1 MVGTAARHA
10 ATLIMANK
18 ALSKRQKLTFR
29 VEPSQKA
36 LKPRNPLS
44 VPATQRAAG
53 PRRKNASALRHLQN
67 HALKK
72 MFDEPDE
79 G

>member
-1 MVGTAARHA
+1 MAGVQSAIST
-10 ATLIMANK
+10 IMANK

-36 LKPRNPLS
+36 LKPRNPLT
-44 VPATQRAAG
+44 VPAKQHAARPQRKTVSGA
-53 PRRKNASALRHLQN
+53 PCLQKR
-67 HALKK
+67 ALKK
-72 MFDEPDE
+72 MLDEPDD